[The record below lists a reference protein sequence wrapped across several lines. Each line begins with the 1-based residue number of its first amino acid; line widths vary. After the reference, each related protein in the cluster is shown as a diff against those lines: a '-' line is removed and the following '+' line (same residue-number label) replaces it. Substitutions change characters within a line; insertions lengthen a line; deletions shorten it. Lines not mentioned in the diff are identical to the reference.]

1 MPGHDL
7 LVALPAFAIG
17 PMFLVCGQAI
27 HPVPLQ
33 NAMHR
38 GTGDQDL
45 MKPMQVRGD
54 SFGTEVIL
62 LPQIENLAN
71 HVA

>member
-1 MPGHDL
+1 
-7 LVALPAFAIG
+7 
-17 PMFLVCGQAI
+17 MFLVCGQAI

-54 SFGTEVIL
+54 SSGTEVIL